1 MASVAAADPENKA
14 NILSYVDPRFA
25 AMQKEAQ
32 ALWPRRD
39 AICNLEGFSQHY
51 GDCVND
57 MIQMFYTSSDS
68 VKEVVQKQLI
78 FTDYDKFDFN
88 KALRKEDETELIDPE
103 MLRIYIKA
111 FQNRFMRHYLNE
123 EMLCMR
129 GEEKARNALYRSKGR
144 NTKRAMTALKLKQY
158 NTNAAPIQFKD
169 FNRSKSSLHPTL
181 IPPIMR
187 MLARVFRVNKEFQAQ
202 AFTFIGMDTLVYT
215 PKVSGFIFGISA
227 VGRVTGHALCFYECG
242 GKQFMYDDNMGP
254 YRCDWRSYFEFIEA
268 RKKVGKITYLLFG
281 PHIGALYYPY
291 LYLKEENKLVFIEY
305 GKWEVVDEEAGK
317 PKQFKYGVQ
326 ADGSHYLVDLSET
339 KAYSIRAIMPL
350 YGSGGLVKRIA
361 EPGRTRRQLIA
372 IPAEGYK
379 KPELKDPAIVALLAA
394 EPVAAKVNEKEAK
407 NNAKP
412 RTVTTTRKKKG
423 A

>member
-1 MASVAAADPENKA
+1 MASGAAAADPENDAK
-14 NILSYVDPRFA
+14 ILPYVDPRFT

-39 AICNLEGFSQHY
+39 AICNLEGFSQHF

-68 VKEVVQKQLI
+68 VKEVVQKQLL
-78 FTDYDKFDFN
+78 FTDYDKFDFT
-88 KALRKEDETELIDPE
+88 KAVREKDEIALIDPE
-103 MLRIYIKA
+103 VLRVYLKA

-123 EMLCMR
+123 EMLCIR
-129 GEEKARNALYRSKGR
+129 GEAKARDALYRSKGR
-144 NTKRAMTALKLKQY
+144 NTKQAMTALKLKQY
-158 NTNAAPIQFKD
+158 NTNAAPIHFKE

-187 MLARVFRVNKEFQAQ
+187 ILARVFRVSKEFQTQ

-215 PKVSGFIFGISA
+215 PKISGFVFGISA

-242 GKQFMYDDNMGP
+242 GKQFMYDDNRGP

-268 RKKVGKITYLLFG
+268 RKKVGKMAYLLFG
-281 PHIGALYYPY
+281 PHIGTLYYPY
-291 LYLKEENKLVFIEY
+291 LYLKEEKKLVFIEY
-305 GKWEVVDEEAGK
+305 GKWEVVDEEADH
-317 PKQFKYGVQ
+317 PMQFKYGVH

-339 KAYSIRAIMPL
+339 KGYSIRAIMPL
-350 YGSGGLVKRIA
+350 YGSGRLVKRIA
-361 EPGRTRRQLIA
+361 EPGRTRRQLIP
-372 IPAEGYK
+372 IPATGWK
-379 KPELKDPAIVALLAA
+379 KPDLKDRAIAGLLEAA
-394 EPVAAKVNEKEAK
+394 AAATPKK
-407 NNAKP
+407 NANRVSATATGA
-412 RTVTTTRKKKG
+412 RSTQKKKR